1 MTVHSSFTETM
12 PETAQKRA
20 SGSSF
25 YAAMRIMPPPQRE
38 AMFEIYSYCRAVDD
52 VADDPGPRDARLRG
66 LSQWRADINALY
78 DGGAVAPR
86 VSGLVEP
93 IRNFGLQRDD
103 FLAVIDGM
111 EMDAGGD
118 IRAPDLETLD
128 LYCDR
133 VASAVGRLSVQVF
146 GLERA
151 DGIALAHDLGRALQ
165 LTNILRDL
173 DEDAAMGRL
182 YLAREW
188 LEDAGITTTD
198 PATVL
203 QTPNLEKACA
213 PAMARIERHFEKA
226 DAIMNRYP
234 RRVVRTPRL
243 MAEAYKLILQQ
254 LQARGWSPPRPRIR
268 ISRPLLLWLLLRHA
282 VF

>member
-1 MTVHSSFTETM
+1 MTVQSSL
-12 PETAQKRA
+12 PETVPDTAEKRA

-38 AMFEIYSYCRAVDD
+38 AMFQIYSFCRAVDD
-52 VADDPGPRDARLRG
+52 VADARGPRDARLG
-66 LSQWRADINALY
+66 ELSRWRADINALY
-78 DGGAVAPR
+78 DGGPVAPR
-86 VSGLVEP
+86 VSGLVVP
-93 IRNFGLQRDD
+93 IRTFGLQRAD

-111 EMDAGGD
+111 EMDARGD
-118 IRAPDLETLD
+118 IRAPDLDTLD

-133 VASAVGRLSVQVF
+133 VASAVGRLSVKVF
-146 GLERA
+146 GLETA

-188 LEDAGITTTD
+188 LEDAGITATD

-203 QTPNLEKACA
+203 QDPKLAKACT
-213 PAMARIERHFEKA
+213 PAMTRIERHFENA
-226 DAIMNRYP
+226 DAVMNRYP

-243 MAEAYKLILQQ
+243 MAEAYKAILQQ
-254 LQARGWSPPRPRIR
+254 LRARGWSSPRPRVR
-268 ISRPLLLWLLLRHA
+268 ISRPLLLWLVLRYA